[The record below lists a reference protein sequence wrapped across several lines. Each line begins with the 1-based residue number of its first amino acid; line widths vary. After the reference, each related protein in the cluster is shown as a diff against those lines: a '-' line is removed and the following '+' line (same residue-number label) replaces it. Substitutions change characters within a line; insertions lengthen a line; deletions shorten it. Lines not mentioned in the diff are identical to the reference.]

1 MTSKYVPPITTG
13 FSRSTSSF
21 RSRFPVTAA
30 VPQPSLMIEMW
41 SPATSSTSS
50 HARGPRPLSMTWVRP
65 WCGSKASIELLQ
77 LLLGA
82 LLHVVEERVA
92 VTVDADGERPEI
104 LDAELPQA
112 LGHELLPVDL
122 FDLLDLCRLE
132 RGRAADDREIDHPVL
147 AHRLD
152 RLVRQAALAADRAH
166 PVVTAERLGE
176 AHHARGGRGADADL
190 LVLEVRSR
198 RVVVLDVSVGDF
210 RRNRRR
216 SRRFLMVDTASGA
229 EADLAHARRGVQQER
244 AGEVERGLDS
254 LVEDADLRAV
264 ADADDVAVD
273 EHLVAR
279 AQLADRGFGRGK
291 AEALRTHG
299 RTSPPRRRRCAPSLG
314 ARPSTGS

>member
-1 MTSKYVPPITTG
+1 MSRMFIPLSITCVRPSVRG
-13 FSRSTSSF
+13 LPGLCGRL
-21 RSRFPVTAA
+21 RN
-30 VPQPSLMIEMW
+30 PSL
-41 SPATSSTSS
+41 
-50 HARGPRPLSMTWVRP
+50 
-65 WCGSKASIELLQ
+65 KAGIELLQ
-77 LLLGA
+77 LLLGSF
-82 LLHVVEERVA
+82 LNVVEERVA
-92 VTVDADGERPEI
+92 VTVDADGEWPEI

-112 LGHELLPVDL
+112 LGHEFLTVDL

-166 PVVTAERLGE
+166 AVVAAERLGE
-176 AHHARGGRGADADL
+176 AHHARGRGGADADL

-198 RVVVLDVSVGDF
+198 RVVVLDVS
-210 RRNRRR
+210 
-216 SRRFLMVDTASGA
+216 
-229 EADLAHARRGVQQER
+229 
-244 AGEVERGLDS
+244 
-254 LVEDADLRAV
+254 V

-299 RTSPPRRRRCAPSLG
+299 RTSPPRRRRCAPS
-314 ARPSTGS
+314 